1 MIEYD
6 TYLKYALVAQLD
18 RALASDARCR
28 WFESNRV
35 RHERNLICLPNQ
47 VSFGF
52 IRLTP
57 SDIVLRVD
65 DE

>member
-1 MIEYD
+1 MYHLGVL
-6 TYLKYALVAQLD
+6 TSKMYHL
-18 RALASDARCR
+18 RA
-28 WFESNRV
+28 FI
-35 RHERNLICLPNQ
+35 HERNLICLPNQ